1 MSSKRYTVYTCD
13 ICGKEG
19 ERCHSGTIEE
29 FRAYKATGD
38 FIPIDIPIDVD
49 FDICDDCYEKIKAF
63 INTLKAEANH
73 D

>member
-1 MSSKRYTVYTCD
+1 MSSKRYTIYTCD

-29 FRAYKATGD
+29 FRAYKETGD
-38 FIPIDIPIDVD
+38 FIPVDVD
-49 FDICDDCYEKIKAF
+49 FDICEDCYEKLEAF
-63 INTLKAEANH
+63 VNVLKAEANH